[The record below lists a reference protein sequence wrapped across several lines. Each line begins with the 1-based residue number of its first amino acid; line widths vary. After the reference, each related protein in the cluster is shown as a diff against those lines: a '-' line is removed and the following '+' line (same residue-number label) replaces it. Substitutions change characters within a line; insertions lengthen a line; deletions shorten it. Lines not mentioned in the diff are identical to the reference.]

1 MDVPGEEAG
10 PRADAPALVENETVA
25 AAIEPESDRTREIV
39 RDWFDRCIRNSPV
52 SRNVEA
58 FNHMLTA
65 VEDLVAAIKEG

>member
-1 MDVPGEEAG
+1 MVSDDPAA
-10 PRADAPALVENETVA
+10 PLADEPVAASEPVA

-52 SRNVEA
+52 SRNVDA

-65 VEDLVAAIKEG
+65 VEDLVASIKEG